1 MSLLPLTERKFI
13 ANEKVNNRSVK
24 LV

>member
-1 MSLLPLTERKFI
+1 MSLLPLTERKLT

>member
-1 MSLLPLTERKFI
+1 MSLLPLTERKLI